1 MNIGK
6 RYSLADYQVTIN
18 IPEALGFGVTSL
30 TIGGDGDYLSSI
42 SISTENNL
50 YEITTDPAGNWL
62 YNKNLA
68 RNGTIELSIQQ
79 VSDRVAQ
86 LKTLFN
92 LFYKSQTQSEGLT
105 ITVADTEGNE
115 VATCEDCVIANPP
128 NQTFGESSEVQSWS
142 LLSGKI
148 TYSVN

>member
-6 RYSLADYQVTIN
+6 RYSLADYQVTID
-18 IPEALGFGVTSL
+18 IPESLGFGVTSI
-30 TIGGDGDYLSSI
+30 TIGGDGDYMNSI
-42 SISTENNL
+42 TISTENNL
-50 YEITTDPAGNWL
+50 YEIATDAAGNWL

-68 RNGTIELSIQQ
+68 RNGTVELNIQQ

-115 VATCEDCVIANPP
+115 IATCEDCVIANPP
-128 NQTFGESSEVQSWS
+128 SQVFGEASAEQTWS
-142 LLSGKI
+142 LLSGKV
-148 TYSVN
+148 TYAVN